1 MSRKGSETQEEYF
14 GLPENF
20 PVDMS
25 TDTDWNRELV
35 PVDKAAVLMKIFMK
49 IHPCIEKCI
58 FTEYGTTKY
67 EMLQNYYYI
76 YHQCRCIIIRH
87 IQGGLKYPPS
97 AFSAAVHQYVVHN
110 RLYKEFKWRVVSAFF
125 EYAALQLTDEIYR
138 EGERPT
144 EEHHKRAVW
153 TIVKWLWPSHYEE
166 RHRDVEKSVEQAQRE
181 QAEAANIMGW
191 RLFEERHHEVQK
203 SIEQAQSEQEAAVH
217 VKGWRFPANYAVDP
231 AEALMQVHET
241 AHETNDATK
250 KILEQ
255 LNKVLDRLRKD
266 NNGTPS
272 KNTVRTAEAIH
283 ETHRNANEALNML
296 EKVLQ
301 QLAKQ

>member
-1 MSRKGSETQEEYF
+1 MQ
-14 GLPENF
+14 
-20 PVDMS
+20 
-25 TDTDWNRELV
+25 
-35 PVDKAAVLMKIFMK
+35 IFMK

-58 FTEYGTTKY
+58 FTQYGTTKY

-181 QAEAANIMGW
+181 Q
-191 RLFEERHHEVQK
+191 
-203 SIEQAQSEQEAAVH
+203 EAAVH
-217 VKGWRFPANYAVDP
+217 VQGWRFPANYAVDP

-296 EKVLQ
+296 EEVLQ